1 MRPPKP
7 NHSYVLRSCDANMQS
22 HGGFQWPME
31 GQVTCPDFQN
41 NPECGNGLHG
51 WLWGVGDYSASKYH
65 ANWLILE
72 VADDDIIQISEKVK
86 FPKCEVLF
94 VGSLAKAYAWL
105 KYAPHWEEAE
115 SSATGKYG
123 HASATGKYGHAS
135 ATGYSGHASATGKYG
150 IAASVGFNGKAKA
163 SESGA
168 IFISRGEY
176 VKGNWKLTH
185 VFASMVG
192 QNDIKPDTWY
202 TLDENGKPF
211 EVVG

>member
-31 GQVTCPDFQN
+31 WQVTCPDFQN

-115 SSATGKYG
+115 SSATG
-123 HASATGKYGHAS
+123 S
-135 ATGYSGHASATGKYG
+135 YG

>member
-41 NPECGNGLHG
+41 NPKCGNGLHG

-72 VADDDIIQISEKVK
+72 VADDDIIQIDKKVK

-115 SSATGKYG
+115 SMATGKEG
-123 HASATGKYGHAS
+123 TLPGDRSSIDDARASAVRVLPASLVCLGSRSSGRRDCWASLVETGQG
-135 ATGYSGHASATGKYG
+135 
-150 IAASVGFNGKAKA
+150 AKKT
-163 SESGA
+163 SH
-168 IFISRGEY
+168 R
-176 VKGNWKLTH
+176 
-185 VFASMVG
+185 
-192 QNDIKPDTWY
+192 
-202 TLDENGKPF
+202 
-211 EVVG
+211 